1 MSKSQNQPD
10 SASISIGTKHA
21 INSKILNEERAYW
34 VHLPA
39 SYEDLY
45 HAPQSYP
52 VLYLLDGDWSFHAF
66 SGVLDFTGGSLQTPE
81 FIIVAIPN
89 TDRTR
94 DLTPTH
100 TKQWHQGKEE
110 DFLENSGGGD
120 AFLQFI
126 KDELFPKIKSDYRTL
141 PYRLFV
147 GHSFGGLLALHA
159 LLNHSDMFHAHLAI
173 DPYMAWDNELL
184 THQARQMLLE
194 GKKLTSKVYVSL
206 ANNTDDGM
214 DVVEQKNREF
224 VKVLESFSS
233 SDFHLK
239 FQYFEEEV
247 HHTVPL
253 LSLYHGLL
261 FIFEGFRPDLVESYK
276 NPAHLMKH
284 FEGASDKIGLSFLPP
299 EGFVN
304 GWGLYLLNDKKDIDK
319 AFEAF
324 EMNATNYP
332 ESYNVYKSLAEG
344 YEAKNE
350 TGLAIE
356 HYEKAIALSPDL
368 QELKDKLCELESL

>member
-1 MSKSQNQPD
+1 MITTKD
-10 SASISIGTKHA
+10 DVITIGKKHKLE
-21 INSKILNEERAYW
+21 SKILGEEREYW

-39 SYEDLY
+39 SYEDPY
-45 HAPQSYP
+45 HAPQSFP
-52 VLYLLDGDWSFHAF
+52 VLYLLDGDWGFH
-66 SGVLDFTGGSLQTPE
+66 SVTGVLNFMGGALQTPE

-100 TKQWHQGKEE
+100 TKKWHQGKEE

-126 KDELFPKIKSDYRTL
+126 KEELFPKIELAYRTR
-141 PYRLFV
+141 PCRLLV

-159 LLNHSDMFHAHLAI
+159 LLNEANMFQAFVAI
-173 DPYMAWDNELL
+173 DPYMTWDDEVL
-184 THQARQMLLE
+184 TRQARQMLSN
-194 GKKLTSKVYVSL
+194 GQKLKSKVYMSL

-214 DVVEQKNREF
+214 DTVEEKNRKF
-224 VKVLESFSS
+224 ASLLESFSS
-233 SDFHLK
+233 PEFHFK
-239 FQYFEEEV
+239 FQYFKNEV

-253 LSLYHGLL
+253 QSLYHGLL
-261 FIFEGFRPDLVESYK
+261 FIFEDFRPDFVESYK
-276 NPAHLMKH
+276 NPTHLQRH
-284 FEGASDKIGLSFLPP
+284 FELASESIGLTFKPP

-304 GWGLYLLNDKKDIDK
+304 GWGLYLLNDRKDLDK

-332 ESYNVYKSLAEG
+332 NSYNVYKSLAEA
-344 YEAKNE
+344 YEVEGDKQE
-350 TGLAIE
+350 AIR
-356 HYEKAIALSPDL
+356 HYEKALSLNPDVQEVKDQLRNL
-368 QELKDKLCELESL
+368 QEV